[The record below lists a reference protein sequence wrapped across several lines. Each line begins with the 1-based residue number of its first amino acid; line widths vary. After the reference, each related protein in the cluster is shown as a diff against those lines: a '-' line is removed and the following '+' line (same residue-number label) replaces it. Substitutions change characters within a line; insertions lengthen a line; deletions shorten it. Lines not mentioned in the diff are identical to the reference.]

1 MEINR
6 IAAGERS
13 ELDYDGAVTLPTP
26 MSYWSTP

>member
-26 MSYWSTP
+26 ISYWSTP